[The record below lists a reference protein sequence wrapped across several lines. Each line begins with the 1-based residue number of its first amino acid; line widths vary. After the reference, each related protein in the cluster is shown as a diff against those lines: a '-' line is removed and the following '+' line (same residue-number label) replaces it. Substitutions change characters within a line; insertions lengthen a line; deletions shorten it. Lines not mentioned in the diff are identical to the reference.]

1 MRIATRA
8 IAFLLAIGLP
18 MVALGDIIA
27 LQIPNIPGDSRFAA
41 NNGLPADSIRVLSV
55 GNGIENTGADPTGGG
70 GGTGKAIFSN
80 VSILKKFGESSPSLF
95 LGVASGRHFQTA
107 TISFY
112 RVKQGT
118 PVRYFTITLSDVTI
132 ASQKWVGSSNQVD
145 SADSENVELGY
156 TRIIMLD
163 NDTGARAC
171 FDRRLVSEC

>member
-27 LQIPNIPGDSRFAA
+27 LQITNIPGDAKFAA

-55 GNGIENTGADPTGGG
+55 GNGIENTGDPAGPG
-70 GGTGKAIFSN
+70 GGTGKAIFSD
-80 VSILKKFGESSPSLF
+80 VSIVKKFGESSPGLF

-118 PVRYFTITLSDVTI
+118 PVRYFTITLTDVTI
-132 ASQKWVGSSNQVD
+132 ASQEWVGSSSQVD
-145 SADSENVELGY
+145 SADSENVELAY
-156 TRIIMLD
+156 TRIVMLD

-171 FDRRLVSEC
+171 YDRKQVIEC